1 MNVYYRKSGNTW
13 KEDRRKSPLSCIP
26 VNRTFLWGSHEIRIP
41 ALYIGREGVVIDICS
56 RLPIEE
62 ILRFQRK
69 WPRERRLSLK
79 NQEDFEQIDADNPGS
94 RDFLADLCLDGQP
107 LACRMS
113 ASLRWYPEALRPDR
127 DAEQAQDARHDGI
140 DADTETPTAARLN
153 DVDAVTQ
160 TPTAVRHD
168 DVDAVTETPINARL
182 NGTDTKTCTAA
193 WHNDADAEALINAYE
208 CDRNA
213 CWHLGRILYDW
224 KEGPILSPSRVSLT
238 FHARPISVTT
248 EHFTT
253 MPFSAESS
261 MDPREIRTIHPATGQ
276 EYTLTLHGCEE
287 TMHDF
292 SGIGAKEMLYPEHC
306 QILSYSISPE
316 IEPGL
321 FEIRDCGES
330 DPPRPKEETDSPRQ
344 SGSGCTAF
352 FLAGRSPSPDRRVAF
367 SSLHFEPVREVRWR
381 TVFQVKPLEDL
392 EIHFRF
398 ASDQSA
404 PATLP

>member
-1 MNVYYRKSGNTW
+1 MNVYYRKNGNTW

-56 RLPIEE
+56 RLPTEE

-69 WPRERRLSLK
+69 WPREKRLCLRT
-79 NQEDFEQIDADNPGS
+79 QEDYEQIDADNPGS

-127 DAEQAQDARHDGI
+127 DAEQAQDAQHDSI
-140 DADTETPTAARLN
+140 DADTETPTAAR
-153 DVDAVTQ
+153 
-160 TPTAVRHD
+160 HD
-168 DVDAVTETPINARL
+168 DVNADTGTPINARF
-182 NGTDTKTCTAA
+182 NGTDTKTRTAA
-193 WHNDADAEALINAYE
+193 WHNDADAEALMNAYG
-208 CDRNA
+208 CDKNA

-224 KEGPILSPSRVSLT
+224 KEDPILSPSRVSLV

-248 EHFTT
+248 KHFTT
-253 MPFSAESS
+253 KPFSAEPS

-292 SGIGAKEMLYPEHC
+292 SNIGAKEILYPEHC
-306 QILSYSISPE
+306 QVLSYSISPE
-316 IEPGL
+316 IETGL

-330 DPPRPKEETDSPRQ
+330 DPPRPQEKTDTPRE
-344 SGSGCTAF
+344 SGSGCTAI
-352 FLAGRSPSPDRRVAF
+352 FLAGKNPSPDRRIAL

-381 TVFQVKPLEDL
+381 TVFEIKPLEDL
-392 EIHFRF
+392 EITF
-398 ASDQSA
+398 
-404 PATLP
+404 PIPLP